1 LASQKHLDVCRIC
14 DSAVGMLQAFVGIV
28 SRRGLEVF
36 CPEHPDTVQFL
47 WRRARRTPGRTA
59 CFWSVIPDDAA
70 VCVQNAMRTVGPE
83 VAFGFLQ
90 QSVREMGTLLPSD
103 METIAHSAGSQE
115 H

>member
-1 LASQKHLDVCRIC
+1 
-14 DSAVGMLQAFVGIV
+14 MLQAFVGIV

-47 WRRARRTPGRTA
+47 WRRAQRTPERMA

-83 VAFGFLQ
+83 YAFGFLQ

-103 METIAHSAGSQE
+103 METISHPAVSPE